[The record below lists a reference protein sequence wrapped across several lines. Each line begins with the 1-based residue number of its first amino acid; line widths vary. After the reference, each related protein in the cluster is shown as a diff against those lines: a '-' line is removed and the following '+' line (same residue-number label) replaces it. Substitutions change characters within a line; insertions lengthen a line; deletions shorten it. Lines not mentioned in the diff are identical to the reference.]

1 MVGCK
6 MEQSVKIKNQ
16 QKISLESIPI
26 LQKEE
31 FLDFAEKGV
40 NSSLRVCFMFGMD
53 KEKLVRIFLGL
64 ADDINSIIYLTST
77 YFKKGESYPSLT
89 LKHPSFNYF
98 EREIFEEFGIEPS
111 GHPFLKG
118 IRFPLGQ
125 KQMNQYKFYDVNSNE
140 IHQVAVGPVHAGV
153 IEPGHFR
160 FLCDG
165 EKILHLE
172 IQLGYQHRGIEDLF
186 IQKDIKDKIQLA
198 ESIAGDTVI
207 GHGYAYIQLLE
218 SLFDVETK
226 RKTLIERAIM
236 LELERIAV
244 HIGDIGA
251 IANDVAYMLGNSV
264 CGANRTYVI
273 NTSLSI
279 CGSRFGR
286 GFLNIGKNNYS
297 IDSEKRELIKKN
309 LSKVRKNVEQLCE
322 EMFDLSSVVSRFE
335 GTGIVTEDD
344 VKKCGF
350 VGMVAR
356 SSGVKLDVREN
367 HPFGAYKMYPIYS
380 LFMKNGDV
388 FSRAYLRYLEIQ
400 QSINFIDE
408 VLDILDKDENHS
420 DTKFNFKEEKN
431 VFVVS
436 MIEGWRGEIVH
447 ILVVDENGN
456 KRYKV
461 KDPSF
466 TNWFA
471 LALAVR
477 GFGISDFPLCNK
489 SFNLSYSGNDL

>member
-1 MVGCK
+1 MVGVK
-6 MEQSVKIKNQ
+6 MEYSVKIKNQ
-16 QKISLESIPI
+16 QKISLDSIPV
-26 LQKEE
+26 LKKED
-31 FLDFAEKGV
+31 FLEFAEKGV
-40 NSSLRVCFMFGMD
+40 NASFRVTFMYGVEIENM
-53 KEKLVRIFLGL
+53 VRVFLGL
-64 ADDINSIIYLTST
+64 ADDYNSIVYLTST
-77 YFKKGESYPSLT
+77 TFKKGEEYPSLT

-98 EREIFEEFGIEPS
+98 EREIFEEFNIKPL

-118 IRFPLGQ
+118 IRFPEGQ
-125 KQMNQYKFYDVNSNE
+125 EQMNRYKFYDVNSDE

-172 IQLGYQHRGIEDLF
+172 IQLGYQHRGIEKLF
-186 IQKDIKDKIQLA
+186 TKGDIKNKIQLA
-198 ESIAGDTVI
+198 ESVAGDTVI
-207 GHGYAYIQLLE
+207 GHGYAYVQLLE
-218 SLFDVETK
+218 SLYDIEIK
-226 RKTLIERAIM
+226 RRILIERAIM

-286 GFLNIGKNNYS
+286 SFLDIGKNNYC
-297 IDSEKRELIKKN
+297 IDNEKIKLIKKN
-309 LSKVRKNVEQLCE
+309 LLKVRKNIEQLCE
-322 EMFDLSSVVSRFE
+322 EMFDLSSVLSRFE
-335 GTGIVTEDD
+335 GVGVVLKED
-344 VKKCGF
+344 VINCGF

-356 SSGVKLDVREN
+356 SSNVKIDVREN
-367 HPFGAYKMYPIYS
+367 HPFGAYKMYPIYA
-380 LFMKNGDV
+380 LVMGNGDV

-400 QSINFIDE
+400 QSINFIE
-408 VLDILDKDENHS
+408 KILDLLGTEETIFAKDL
-420 DTKFNFKEEKN
+420 NFKEEKN
-431 VFVVS
+431 VFVLS

-447 ILVVDENGN
+447 TLVIDEKGN
-456 KRYKV
+456 KRYKI

-477 GFGISDFPLCNK
+477 GYGISDFPLCNK